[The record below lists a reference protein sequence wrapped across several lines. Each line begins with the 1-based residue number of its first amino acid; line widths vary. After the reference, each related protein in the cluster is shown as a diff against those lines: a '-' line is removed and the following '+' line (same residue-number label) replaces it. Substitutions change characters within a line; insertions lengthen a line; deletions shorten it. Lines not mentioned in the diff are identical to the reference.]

1 MLIDSQTIHCVT
13 DFCQTHSCHW
23 SQYITVVRWDH
34 AARLVRLDST
44 GWSTERHLHDNFLVY
59 LLWLRHRWQTTLH
72 LAGGVNNDSCVCK
85 DTRLGKMFKYILCDC
100 FWGPHLDPNATS
112 STRLPW
118 QNVFVLLPTLAT
130 MHISCHNVFH
140 SLAVDLASMFHQI
153 STWHDRSYIPGFP
166 SYLMVW
172 LWNLAHAHIGIV
184 VWLDK

>member
-1 MLIDSQTIHCVT
+1 MLIDSQTMHCVR

-85 DTRLGKMFKYILCDC
+85 DTRLGKMFKHMLCDC

-112 STRLPW
+112 SNRLPC
-118 QNVFVLLPTLAT
+118 QSVFVLLGCHGRIYLYYCRRLLQCTSVVTMCFIHWQSTL
-130 MHISCHNVFH
+130 
-140 SLAVDLASMFHQI
+140 HQCFI
-153 STWHDRSYIPGFP
+153 R
-166 SYLMVW
+166 
-172 LWNLAHAHIGIV
+172 
-184 VWLDK
+184 